1 MAAAEPPRGG
11 LRLSSM
17 LVLALLTSAAALA
30 AVLLLFVAPR
40 TATTLGDQGRELRER
55 NFAAMHELAHQQTQ
69 TTSKVL
75 VDLIDQG
82 TRARRRTLRDL
93 PLEALGGDVAA
104 IRREI
109 EREDSERG
117 ARQQRNV
124 EVLAAEMQR
133 RAERDITAR
142 FAALQTEQQRLVDAA
157 TAQLRTTHITL
168 VAAALLFSLV
178 VLWFGLSRLVVR
190 PTRALRRATQRVA
203 AGDLDAEVPPPTGGE
218 IGDLTRDFAQMQ
230 AELQKSRAALQGLNS
245 TLEQE
250 VARKTEHLQQALA
263 ELQSSHRQL
272 AATERLA
279 ALGTLAG
286 GIAHEFQNV
295 IGGMRGCTEELLVEE
310 RDEERRETMQV
321 ILRAAERASGIV
333 QQLLRFARRSIDS
346 RADLDP
352 ALVVEDALRLCEPGA
367 RRQGVQVQRDLT
379 PGLLVHGD
387 SGGLHQVVVNLL
399 LNALQAM
406 PSGGELRIAVRA
418 RGEEVEIVVADTGS
432 GIAAEHLPHVF
443 EPFFTTRGQ
452 DAGKPGTGLGLSVTY
467 GIVAAHH
474 GRIDVAST
482 VGAGTT
488 FTVTLPAATP
498 T

>member
-1 MAAAEPPRGG
+1 MADAEPRRGG

-17 LVLALLTSAAALA
+17 LVLALLASTGALA

-40 TATTLGDQGRELRER
+40 TATTLGDQGQQLREQ
-55 NFAAMHELAHQQTQ
+55 NFAAMHELAHQQTE

-75 VDLIDQG
+75 VDLIEQG

-104 IRREI
+104 IRAEI
-109 EREDSERG
+109 EREDSERS

-133 RAERDITAR
+133 RAERDIAAR
-142 FAALQTEQQRLVDAA
+142 FAELQAEQRRLVDAA
-157 TAQLRTTHITL
+157 TAQLRTTHIVL
-168 VAAALLFSLV
+168 VAAALSFSLI
-178 VLWFGLSRLVVR
+178 VLWFGLNRLVVR

-203 AGDLDAEVPPPTGGE
+203 TGDLDAEVPPPTGGE

-230 AELQKSRAALQGLNS
+230 AELQKSRSALQALNS

-250 VARKTEHLQQALA
+250 VARKTQHLQQALA
-263 ELQSSHRQL
+263 ELQDSHQQL

-310 RDEERRETMQV
+310 RDEGRRETMQV
-321 ILRAAERASGIV
+321 ILRAAARASGIV
-333 QQLLRFARRSIDS
+333 QQLLRFARRSVES
-346 RADLDP
+346 RVDLDP
-352 ALVVEDALRLCEPGA
+352 AIVVEDALRLCEPGA
-367 RRQGVQVQRDLT
+367 RRQGVSVQRDVT
-379 PGLLVHGD
+379 QGLCIHGD

-406 PSGGELRIAVRA
+406 PAGGTLRIAVRA
-418 RGEEVEIVVADTGS
+418 RGDEVEIVVADTGS
-432 GIAAEHLPHVF
+432 GIDPEHLPHVF

-452 DAGKPGTGLGLSVTY
+452 DAAKPGTGLGLSVSY
-467 GIVAAHH
+467 GIVTAHD
-474 GRIDVAST
+474 GRIDVSST
-482 VGAGTT
+482 PGVGTT
-488 FTVTLPAATP
+488 FTVRLPAAAS
-498 T
+498 